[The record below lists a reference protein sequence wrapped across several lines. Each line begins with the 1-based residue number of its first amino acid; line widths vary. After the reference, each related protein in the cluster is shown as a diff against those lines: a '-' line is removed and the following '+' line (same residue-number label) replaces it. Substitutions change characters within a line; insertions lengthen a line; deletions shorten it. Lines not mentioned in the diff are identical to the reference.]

1 MPPNPH
7 WLEAP
12 RGTAYTGVLSDS
24 DPLFMARIVLSTLN
38 ARYIHASLGL
48 RYLLANMDELRPDTQ
63 LCEFTI
69 NQRTDVIAETIL
81 AMEPDVLGLGVYIW
95 NTRETASLIA
105 TLKTLRPELII
116 VLGGPEVS
124 YETEDQDLIRF
135 ADYVITGQAD
145 LAFAR
150 LCRQVLAG
158 ERPADKIID
167 AHPEPLPFLALPY
180 AEYSDEDLQ
189 QRVIYVEASRG
200 CPFKCEFCLSALDK
214 TATPFAQDAF
224 FDAMQSLYDR
234 GARHFKF
241 VDRTFNLKIQ
251 NSLRILEFFLEKLKE
266 TELFLHFELIPDRLP
281 DALKDSLKQF
291 PAGSLQFEIGVQ
303 SFTPEVQAL
312 ISRKQDN
319 DKTCENLRWLRE
331 ETGAHIHADL
341 IFGLPGETLQSFADS
356 FDKLYALRPHEI
368 QLGILKRLRGT
379 PIDRHTVPFGM
390 RYHPEPPY
398 SILMNDRVDFPLV
411 QRVSRLARYWDMIGN
426 SGRFENATPLIA
438 GDAPFARFLQLADFI
453 YAETGQTHKISLRN
467 LFDLVWLGLTGPL
480 AVETD
485 TATQALSIDF
495 AQAGQK
501 GQFTP
506 PQKRVGGPKKSAI
519 NHSERQQRHQSA

>member
-1 MPPNPH
+1 MS
-7 WLEAP
+7 
-12 RGTAYTGVLSDS
+12 RIILSS
-24 DPLFMARIVLSTLN
+24 LN

-48 RYLLANMDELRPDTQ
+48 RYLLANMEELRSETT

-69 NQRTDVIAETIL
+69 NQRTDVIAEAIL
-81 AMEPDVLGLGVYIW
+81 AARPTIVGFGVYIW
-95 NTRETASLIA
+95 NTRETTSLIA

-124 YETEDQDLIRF
+124 YETDKQDLIRY

-150 LCRQVLAG
+150 LCRSVLAG
-158 ERPADKIID
+158 TEPREKIIE

-180 AEYSDEDLQ
+180 GDYSDEDLR

-214 TATPFAQDAF
+214 TATPFEQDKF
-224 FDAMQSLYDR
+224 FDAMQSLYER

-251 NSLRILEFFLEKLKE
+251 NSLRILEFFLEKLQE
-266 TELFLHFELIPDRLP
+266 SDLFLHFELIPDRLP
-281 DALKDSLKQF
+281 DALKDTLKKF

-319 DKTCENLRWLRE
+319 EKTCENLRWLRA

-341 IFGLPGETLQSFADS
+341 IFGLPGETLQSFAAS

-379 PIDRHTVPFGM
+379 PIDRHTEPFGM

-426 SGRFENATPLIA
+426 SGRFEKATSLIA

-453 YAETGQTHKISLRN
+453 YAESAQTHKISLRN
-467 LFDLVWLGLTGPL
+467 LFDLIWLGLTGPL
-480 AVETD
+480 GIDAQ
-485 TATQALSIDF
+485 TATAALSADF
-495 AQAGQK
+495 IQAGQK
-501 GQFTP
+501 GRFTP
-506 PQKRVGGPKKSAI
+506 PSPKSDAGAASVVD
-519 NHSERQQRHQSA
+519 HAGRQRRHQSA